1 MQIRNQEDF
10 WSGAM
15 FVAIGA
21 GFAAAAQRYD
31 MGAMRSMGPGW
42 FPTAIGLG
50 LAALGGMLCFKALK
64 AGEPVRVEAFG
75 WRGVVAVLG
84 AVAMFSILLPYL
96 GMVVALPLLVLVS
109 SLATPGFRW
118 REGLTV
124 TAALTL
130 MGWLIFIVG
139 LRIQVQVWPPFLG
152 T

>member
-1 MQIRNQEDF
+1 M
-10 WSGAM
+10 
-15 FVAIGA
+15 
-21 GFAAAAQRYD
+21 
-31 MGAMRSMGPGW
+31 
-42 FPTAIGLG
+42 
-50 LAALGGMLCFKALK
+50 
-64 AGEPVRVEAFG
+64 
-75 WRGVVAVLG
+75 LG

-109 SLATPGFRW
+109 SLATPSFRW
-118 REGLTV
+118 REGLTI

>member
-1 MQIRNQEDF
+1 M
-10 WSGAM
+10 
-15 FVAIGA
+15 VIGA
-21 GFAAAAQRYD
+21 GFAVAAQRYD

-50 LAALGGMLCFKALK
+50 TAALGGMLCFKALK
-64 AGEPVRVEAFG
+64 AGELVRVEAFG

-109 SLATPGFRW
+109 SLATPSFRW
-118 REGLTV
+118 REGLTI